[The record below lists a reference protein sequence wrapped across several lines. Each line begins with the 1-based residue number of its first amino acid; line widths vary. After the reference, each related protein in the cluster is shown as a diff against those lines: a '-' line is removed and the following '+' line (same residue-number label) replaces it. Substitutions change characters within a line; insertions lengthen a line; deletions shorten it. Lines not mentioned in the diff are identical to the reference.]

1 MRAAQRASATLRER
15 PARRSPPP
23 GQETVVAIRT
33 DSDVLA
39 ARQAGRALAQRVGLS
54 STDQTVVA
62 TIISELARN
71 ILLYAKP
78 GTLSIGAEESNGRR
92 GVVVVAK
99 DRGPGIP
106 DVERAMQLGYS
117 TSNSLGLGLPGV
129 SRLGDEFQIVSRVG
143 KGTVV
148 IARKWKS

>member
-1 MRAAQRASATLRER
+1 MSPGHRASAISRGR
-15 PARRSPPP
+15 PIEP
-23 GQETVVAIRT
+23 GADPGTVAKVVIRT

-39 ARQAGRALAQRVGLS
+39 ARQMGRALAQMLGLS

-62 TIISELARN
+62 TMISELARN

-78 GTLSIGAEESNGRR
+78 GTLSIGAAETNGRR
-92 GVVVVAK
+92 GVVIVAK

-129 SRLGDEFQIVSRVG
+129 SRLGDEFEIVSKVG

-148 IARKWKS
+148 TVRKWKS

>member
-1 MRAAQRASATLRER
+1 MH
-15 PARRSPPP
+15 RSQAPKKDA
-23 GQETVVAIRT
+23 VVAIRS
-33 DSDVLA
+33 DADVLA
-39 ARQAGRALAQRVGLS
+39 ARQMGRALAQRLGLS

-71 ILLYAKP
+71 ILLYAKS
-78 GTLSIGAEESNGRR
+78 GTLSIGADETNGRR

-129 SRLGDEFQIVSRVG
+129 SRLGDDFEIASKVG
-143 KGTVV
+143 RGTVV
-148 IARKWKS
+148 TARKWKS

>member
-1 MRAAQRASATLRER
+1 MRRNHAPKKDA
-15 PARRSPPP
+15 
-23 GQETVVAIRT
+23 VVAIRT
-33 DSDVLA
+33 DLDVLA
-39 ARQAGRALAQRVGLS
+39 ARQLGRALAQRLGLS

-78 GTLSIGAEESNGRR
+78 GTLTISAEETNGRR
-92 GVVVVAK
+92 GVVIVAR

-106 DVERAMQLGYS
+106 DIERAMRLGYS

-129 SRLGDEFQIVSRVG
+129 SRLGDDFQIVSKVG

-148 IARKWKS
+148 TARKWKT

>member
-1 MRAAQRASATLRER
+1 MH
-15 PARRSPPP
+15 RSQAPK
-23 GQETVVAIRT
+23 QDAVVAIRS
-33 DSDVLA
+33 DADVLA
-39 ARQAGRALAQRVGLS
+39 ARQMGRALAQRLGLS

-62 TIISELARN
+62 TIISELGRN
-71 ILLYAKP
+71 ILLYAKV
-78 GTLSIGAEESNGRR
+78 GTLSIGADETNGRR
-92 GVVVVAK
+92 GIVVVAK

-129 SRLGDEFQIVSRVG
+129 SRLGDDFEITSKVG

-148 IARKWKS
+148 TARKWKS

>member
-1 MRAAQRASATLRER
+1 MH
-15 PARRSPPP
+15 RSQAPK
-23 GQETVVAIRT
+23 QDAVVAIRS
-33 DSDVLA
+33 DADVLA
-39 ARQAGRALAQRVGLS
+39 ARQMGRALAQRLGLS

-62 TIISELARN
+62 TIISELGRN
-71 ILLYAKP
+71 ILLYAKV
-78 GTLSIGAEESNGRR
+78 GTLSISADETNGRR
-92 GVVVVAK
+92 GIVVVAK

-129 SRLGDEFQIVSRVG
+129 SRLGDDFEITSKVG

-148 IARKWKS
+148 TARKWKS